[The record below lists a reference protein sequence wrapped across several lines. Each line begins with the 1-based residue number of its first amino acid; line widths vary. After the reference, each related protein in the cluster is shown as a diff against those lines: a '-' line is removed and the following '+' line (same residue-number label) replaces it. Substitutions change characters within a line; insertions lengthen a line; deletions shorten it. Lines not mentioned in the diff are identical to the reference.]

1 MSKFQIKSMFEQI
14 ATQVFTMKDVNTAKT
29 FINEFVN
36 SKDINDIDKKT
47 ILYNIKD
54 IKHIVKLQTYICNS
68 LLKYE
73 GMSVNKVVSE
83 KTETLG
89 LQD

>member
-1 MSKFQIKSMFEQI
+1 MIKIKSIFEQI
-14 ATQVFTMKDVNTAKT
+14 ATQIFTMKDINAAKT

-36 SKDINDIDKKT
+36 DKNINEQDKKV
-47 ILYNIKD
+47 ILNNIRD
-54 IKHIVKLQTYICNS
+54 IKNMIKLQTYICNS

-73 GMSVNKVVSE
+73 GMSVNKVVNE
-83 KTETLG
+83 KVETLG

>member
-1 MSKFQIKSMFEQI
+1 MIKIKSIFEQI
-14 ATQVFTMKDVNTAKT
+14 AAQIFTMKDINAAKT

-36 SKDINDIDKKT
+36 DKNINEQDKKV
-47 ILYNIKD
+47 ILNNIRD
-54 IKHIVKLQTYICNS
+54 IKNMIKLQTYICNS

-73 GMSVNKVVSE
+73 GMSVNKAVNE
-83 KTETLG
+83 KAETLG

>member
-14 ATQVFTMKDVNTAKT
+14 ATQVFTMKDVNAAKT

-36 SKDINDIDKKT
+36 DKNINDIDKKV
-47 ILYNIKD
+47 ILNNIKD
-54 IKHIVKLQTYICNS
+54 IKHINKLQTYICNS

-73 GMSVNKVVSE
+73 GMSVN
-83 KTETLG
+83 
-89 LQD
+89 

>member
-14 ATQVFTMKDVNTAKT
+14 ATQVFTMKDVNAAKT

-36 SKDINDIDKKT
+36 DKDINDIDKKV
-47 ILYNIKD
+47 ILNNIKD
-54 IKHIVKLQTYICNS
+54 IKHINKLQTYICNS

-73 GMSVNKVVSE
+73 GMSVN
-83 KTETLG
+83 
-89 LQD
+89 

>member
-1 MSKFQIKSMFEQI
+1 MFEQI
-14 ATQVFTMKDVNTAKT
+14 ATQVFMMKDVNAAKT
-29 FINEFVN
+29 FINEFV
-36 SKDINDIDKKT
+36 SDKDINEHDKKA

-54 IKHIVKLQTYICNS
+54 IKNIVKLQTYICNS

>member
-1 MSKFQIKSMFEQI
+1 MSKFPIKSMFEQI
-14 ATQVFTMKDVNTAKT
+14 ATQVFTMKDVNVAKT
-29 FINEFVN
+29 FINEFVS
-36 SKDINDIDKKT
+36 SKEINEQDKKV

-54 IKHIVKLQTYICNS
+54 IKNITKLQTYICNS

-73 GMSVNKVVSE
+73 GMSVNKATNE
-83 KTETLG
+83 KTEPIG

>member
-14 ATQVFTMKDVNTAKT
+14 ATQVFTMKDVNAAKT

-36 SKDINDIDKKT
+36 GKDINDIDKKV
-47 ILYNIKD
+47 ILNNIKD
-54 IKHIVKLQTYICNS
+54 IKNIVKLQTYICNS

-73 GMSVNKVVSE
+73 GMSVNKVVNE
-83 KTETLG
+83 KTESVG

>member
-14 ATQVFTMKDVNTAKT
+14 ATQVFTMKDVNAAKT

-36 SKDINDIDKKT
+36 DKDINDIDKKV
-47 ILYNIKD
+47 ILNNIKD
-54 IKHIVKLQTYICNS
+54 IKHINKLQTYICNS

-73 GMSVNKVVSE
+73 GMSIN
-83 KTETLG
+83 
-89 LQD
+89 

>member
-1 MSKFQIKSMFEQI
+1 MSKFPIKSMFEQI
-14 ATQVFTMKDVNTAKT
+14 ATQVFMMKDVNAAKT
-29 FINEFVN
+29 FINEFV
-36 SKDINDIDKKT
+36 SDKDINEHDKKA

-54 IKHIVKLQTYICNS
+54 IKNIVKLQTYICNS

>member
-1 MSKFQIKSMFEQI
+1 MFEQI
-14 ATQVFTMKDVNTAKT
+14 ATQVFMMKDVNAAKT
-29 FINEFVN
+29 FINEFV
-36 SKDINDIDKKT
+36 SDKDINEHDKKT

-54 IKHIVKLQTYICNS
+54 IKNIVKLQTYICNS